1 MEIKY
6 CLRFFKVGEETCFIG
21 FDYDHAPPVPHIG
34 ETVDFEYDFSYNH
47 HGFKVIKVNYDY
59 PDPDD
64 SDGFVMIDVMVEENT
79 DKWEEGNA
87 W

>member
-21 FDYDHAPPVPHIG
+21 FDYDHAPPVPHIV
-34 ETVDFEYDFSYNH
+34 EPVDFEYDFSYKH
-47 HGFKVIKVNYDY
+47 HGFKVVKVNYDY

>member
-6 CLRFFKVGEETCFIG
+6 CLRFFKVGSETCFIT
-21 FDYDHAPPVPHIG
+21 FDYDHVPPVPRIG
-34 ETVDFEYDFSYNH
+34 ETVCFEHDFGDKYR
-47 HGFKVIKVNYDY
+47 GFKVVKVNYDY

>member
-21 FDYDHAPPVPHIG
+21 FDYDYAPPVPRIG
-34 ETVDFEYDFSYNH
+34 ETVDFEYDFSYKH
-47 HGFKVIKVNYDY
+47 HGFKVVKANYDY
-59 PDPDD
+59 PDADH

-79 DKWEEGNA
+79 DKWEEGKA

>member
-6 CLRFFKVGEETCFIG
+6 CLRFFKVGEDTCFIR
-21 FDYDHAPPVPHIG
+21 FDYDDSLPVLHIG
-34 ETVDFEYDFSYNH
+34 ETVDFEYDFSYKH
-47 HGFKVIKVNYDY
+47 HGFKVVKVNYDY

-79 DKWEEGNA
+79 DNWEEGNA

>member
-1 MEIKY
+1 MEINY
-6 CLRFFKVGEETCFIG
+6 CLRFFKGGEETCFIG

-34 ETVDFEYDFSYNH
+34 ETVDFEYDFSYKH

-64 SDGFVMIDVMVEENT
+64 SDGFVMIDVMVEENM
-79 DKWEEGNA
+79 DNWEEGNA